1 MRRGSVLSAL
11 LGLSGVRL
19 AVVLFALA
27 PAVVWAQSL
36 EIIQLRNR
44 PADQIL
50 PIVQRLVEPGGAV
63 TGIGF
68 QLIVRASPANLAQ
81 IKQVVASL
89 DRAVRQLMI
98 SVRQDADLR
107 SERAA
112 AAAGIVLAPGNSRVS
127 GTIIDSSS
135 QGRDNIAQQVRTQ
148 EGAAAYISAGTSAL
162 VPARTVRR
170 TVNGVVVQE
179 TVTPRDIVSG
189 FYATPRVNGDTVILD
204 ISTQRDTPG
213 NLGPG
218 SANVN
223 RTSSTVQGKLG
234 QWIEIGGVSQSISFE
249 SSGILARS
257 SEAGQTDRRIYL
269 RVEEVR

>member
-1 MRRGSVLSAL
+1 MRRRSLIVAL
-11 LGLSGVRL
+11 AGLSGL
-19 AVVLFALA
+19 LPVLTATSAL
-27 PAVVWAQSL
+27 AQSL

-50 PIVQRLVEPGGAV
+50 PIVRPLVEPGGVV
-63 TGIGF
+63 TGTGF

-89 DRAVRQLMI
+89 DRAARQLLI

-112 AAAGIVLAPGNSRVS
+112 AAAGVVLAPGNSRVS
-127 GTIIDSSS
+127 GSIVDSSS

-148 EGAAAYISAGTSAL
+148 EGAAAYISAGSS
-162 VPARTVRR
+162 VPVASTTLRR

-179 TVTPRDIVSG
+179 TVAPRDIVSG

-234 QWIEIGGVSQSISFE
+234 QWIEIGGVSQSSSSE